1 MIASSAD
8 TTSLLVFAALLVTA
22 LVLEAAGRRRAGPVT
37 AAQALAAAM
46 RTAPGRVAVLAAWVW
61 LGVHFLAR

>member
-1 MIASSAD
+1 VSGSTASVAGF
-8 TTSLLVFAALLVTA
+8 LALLVAA
-22 LVLEAAGRRRAGPVT
+22 LTLEVTGRRRPDRVT

-46 RTAPGRVAVLAAWVW
+46 RTTPGRAAVLVAWLW

>member
-1 MIASSAD
+1 MTGSTA
-8 TTSLLVFAALLVTA
+8 SLLGFAALLVTGLA
-22 LVLEAAGRRRAGPVT
+22 LEVAGRRRPGPAT

-46 RTAPGRVAVLAAWVW
+46 RTTPGRAAVLAAWVW